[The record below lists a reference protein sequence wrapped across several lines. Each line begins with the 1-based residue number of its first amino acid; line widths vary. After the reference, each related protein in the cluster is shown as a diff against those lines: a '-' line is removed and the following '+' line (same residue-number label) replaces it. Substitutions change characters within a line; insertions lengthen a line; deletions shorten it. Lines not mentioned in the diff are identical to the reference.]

1 MNSKIDKKD
10 IYLLLVIVIGGV
22 IGASA
27 FTYYMLNPLVID
39 SVHTKELTVTQM
51 EFTTLSDTNIIIL
64 YARNTGKFSATV
76 TFATV
81 KINGDTQNKITGD
94 SIHSLTIEPGD
105 SGTITIEY
113 DWTTGNTYTVNL
125 FTSDGSLVGYYTDT
139 A

>member
-1 MNSKIDKKD
+1 MNKID

-27 FTYYMLNPLVID
+27 LIYYNPFALTID
-39 SVHTKELTVTQM
+39 SVNTKELTVTQM
-51 EFTTLSDTNIIIL
+51 EFTTLSDSDVIIL
-64 YARNTGKFSATV
+64 YARNSGKFSVTV

-94 SIHSLTIEPGD
+94 SIHSLIIEPGD
-105 SGTITIEY
+105 SGMIAIEHE
-113 DWTTGNTYTVNL
+113 WITGNKYAVNL
-125 FTSDGSLVGYYTDT
+125 FTSDGQKVGYYTDT

>member
-1 MNSKIDKKD
+1 MNKRDKIG
-10 IYLLLVIVIGGV
+10 IYILLTIYALLA
-22 IGASA
+22 ASA

-39 SVHTKELTVTQM
+39 SVHTRELTVTQM

-105 SGTITIEY
+105 SGIIAIEH
-113 DWTTGNTYTVNL
+113 DWITGNKYAVNL
-125 FTSDGSLVGYYTDT
+125 FTPDGLLVGSYTDT

>member
-1 MNSKIDKKD
+1 MNKRDKIG
-10 IYLLLVIVIGGV
+10 IYILLTIYALLA
-22 IGASA
+22 ASA

-39 SVHTKELTVTQM
+39 SVHTRELTVTQM

-94 SIHSLTIEPGD
+94 SIHSLIIEPGD
-105 SGTITIEY
+105 SGMIAIEH
-113 DWTTGNTYTVNL
+113 DWITGNKYAVNL
-125 FTSDGSLVGYYTDT
+125 FTPDGLLVGSYTET

>member
-1 MNSKIDKKD
+1 MNKRDKIG
-10 IYLLLVIVIGGV
+10 IYILLTIYALLA
-22 IGASA
+22 ASA

-39 SVHTKELTVTQM
+39 SVHTRELTVTQM

-81 KINGDTQNKITGD
+81 KINGDTQNKITGN

-105 SGTITIEY
+105 SGIIAIEH
-113 DWTTGNTYTVNL
+113 DWITGNKYAVNL
-125 FTSDGSLVGYYTDT
+125 FTPDGLLVGSYTDT